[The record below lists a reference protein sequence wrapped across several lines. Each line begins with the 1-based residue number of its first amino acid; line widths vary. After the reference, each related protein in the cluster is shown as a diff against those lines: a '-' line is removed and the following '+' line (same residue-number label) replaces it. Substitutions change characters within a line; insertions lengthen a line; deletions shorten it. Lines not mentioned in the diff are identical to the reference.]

1 MSKDPIEF
9 LKHIADECNYY
20 HKAQPGAAENC
31 REVQGTVGH
40 SKALEGITA
49 FHLYRLL
56 MNHRRV

>member
-40 SKALEGITA
+40 SKALEGIIA
-49 FHLYRLL
+49 FHF
-56 MNHRRV
+56 